1 MKINVCIF
9 TYTKIIL
16 YLCIT
21 KEEETLPSVINLNLC
36 SYVCKQF
43 HKT

>member
-1 MKINVCIF
+1 MKINVCAF
-9 TYTKIIL
+9 AYMEIIL

-36 SYVCKQF
+36 SYVCK
-43 HKT
+43 